1 MNTYRVIVRTALA
14 AHVCN
19 IAADSTAEAAE
30 LAATQFAS
38 VPCGITVREPGSRAL
53 SILRGLITPDFASI
67 AKRTAPAN
75 ISPSGSNY
83 TFLSGAVDAIRADQ
97 ADRRFVTMPFAKV
110 L

>member
-38 VPCGITVREPGSRAL
+38 VPCGISVTNRQVRA
-53 SILRGLITPDFASI
+53 
-67 AKRTAPAN
+67 
-75 ISPSGSNY
+75 
-83 TFLSGAVDAIRADQ
+83 
-97 ADRRFVTMPFAKV
+97 
-110 L
+110 